1 MIQVIG
7 LEKINDMLSDLK
19 STLSPQAMERHL
31 NTIGNM
37 TQNVIEESFDSER
50 SPFGEVWK
58 PRKPTKKRNDRKLL
72 YKNSYLS
79 THWQTQATPDE
90 VIISNNTKS
99 PKGYPYPAVHQF
111 GSKNVEARPFLPI
124 DGNSNLE
131 PKLKE
136 NIETYLQNTINSA
149 IH

>member
-50 SPFGEVWK
+50 SPFGEGLEASK
-58 PRKPTKKRNDRKLL
+58 TNKKK
-72 YKNSYLS
+72 K
-79 THWQTQATPDE
+79 
-90 VIISNNTKS
+90 
-99 PKGYPYPAVHQF
+99 
-111 GSKNVEARPFLPI
+111 
-124 DGNSNLE
+124 
-131 PKLKE
+131 
-136 NIETYLQNTINSA
+136 
-149 IH
+149 